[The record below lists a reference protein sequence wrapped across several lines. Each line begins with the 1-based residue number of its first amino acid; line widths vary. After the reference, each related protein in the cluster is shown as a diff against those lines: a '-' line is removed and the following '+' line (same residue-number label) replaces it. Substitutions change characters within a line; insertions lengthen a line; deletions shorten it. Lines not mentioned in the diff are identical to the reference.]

1 VPVLKIEWGNLST
14 ALSYDVNISQ
24 LKTASMGRGG
34 FELSVS
40 YIGFLH
46 HDNSAQYKMLCPKF

>member
-1 VPVLKIEWGNLST
+1 LSV
-14 ALSYDVNISQ
+14 ALSYDVNVSQ

-34 FELSVS
+34 FEISLC

-46 HDNSAQYKMLCPKF
+46 RDNSSEYKMLCPKF